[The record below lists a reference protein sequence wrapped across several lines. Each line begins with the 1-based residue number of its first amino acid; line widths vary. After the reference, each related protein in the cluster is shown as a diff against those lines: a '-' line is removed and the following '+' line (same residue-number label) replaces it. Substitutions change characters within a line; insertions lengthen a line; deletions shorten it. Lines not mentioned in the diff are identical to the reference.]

1 MTEGNK
7 LFFLSVSE
15 RGEYSPLLQRRRS
28 RSASCGILIQR
39 AQRVVDAV
47 LYVWYKDPQAPSPSL
62 RQDQYVS
69 NRPRGGQQSVT
80 WRRRDETEGVITLLA
95 RS

>member
-47 LYVWYKDPQAPSPSL
+47 LYVWYKDPQAPGP
-62 RQDQYVS
+62 
-69 NRPRGGQQSVT
+69 RPRAGISHKRPTG
-80 WRRRDETEGVITLLA
+80 RREGVSIGVEPEA
-95 RS
+95 ERSVHNT